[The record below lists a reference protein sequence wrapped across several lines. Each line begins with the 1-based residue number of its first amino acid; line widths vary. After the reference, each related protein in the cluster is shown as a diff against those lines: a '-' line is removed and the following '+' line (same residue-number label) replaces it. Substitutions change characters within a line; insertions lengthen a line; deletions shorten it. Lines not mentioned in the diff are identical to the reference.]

1 MQRFYYVSYLYS
13 KKNSR
18 GYGCCFVA
26 TDEIGII
33 APIAMKNIE
42 KDSELNNVTIISF
55 NEISSK
61 QYLISVEESEKR
73 INKED

>member
-1 MQRFYYVSYLYS
+1 MERFYYVSYLYS
-13 KKNSR
+13 KKNSQ
-18 GYGCCFVA
+18 GYGCSFVA

-33 APIAMKNIE
+33 IPIAIKIIE
-42 KDSELNNVTIISF
+42 KDNELNNVTIISF

-61 QYLISVEESEKR
+61 QYLISVEKLENR